1 MINDRI
7 KTVQSHT
14 NIKNNKNLILSI
26 FAHILQNMIITKTR
40 EEIELMRESALIVSK
55 TLGIL
60 AKEIKPGVT
69 TLHLDKIAEEYIRDH
84 GAIPGFLGLYDFPNT
99 LCMSPNTQVVH
110 GIPNKEP
117 LVEGDIISIDCGA
130 LKNGFYGDHAYTF
143 PVGEIDPE
151 TEKLLK
157 VTKESLYVGIKEFKI
172 NNRVGDVGY
181 AIQKYCEDH
190 GYGVV
195 RELVGHGLGKTM
207 HEDPEMPNYG
217 KRGRGKK
224 FVEGMVVAIE
234 PMINMGTHRI
244 KQHTDGWTITTL
256 DNKPSAHFEHDVA
269 IIDGKPELLS
279 TFAYIYEALGITS
292 NEEDEFRQTALIL

>member
-1 MINDRI
+1 MIKI
-7 KTVQSHT
+7 KTS
-14 NIKNNKNLILSI
+14 
-26 FAHILQNMIITKTR
+26 

-55 TLGIL
+55 TLGEI

-69 TLHLDKIAEEYIRDH
+69 TLQLDKIAEACIRDQ

-99 LCMSPNTQVVH
+99 LCMSPNSQVVH
-110 GIPNKEP
+110 GIPNGTP

-143 PVGEIDPE
+143 AVGEIAPE
-151 TEKLLK
+151 TEKLLQI
-157 VTKESLYVGIKEFKI
+157 TKESLYVGIREFKA

-181 AIQKYCEDH
+181 AIQKYCEDE

-195 RELVGHGLGKTM
+195 RELVGHGLGSKM

-224 FVEGMVVAIE
+224 FIEGMVVAIE
-234 PMINMGTHRI
+234 PMINLGTQRI
-244 KQHTDGWTITTL
+244 KQHRDGWTITTQ

-269 IIDGKPELLS
+269 LINGKPELLS

-292 NEEDEFRQTALIL
+292 NEENQFRQKELVL